1 MSYSSDYTIT
11 TLSGSVQQYNIPF
24 LAAQAPFIPTGRIRQ
39 PGCPT
44 TPYTAVTGDPPSGT
58 FPFGSI
64 CYSGDWV
71 PGKVGNY
78 GLNFDGSN
86 DHILI
91 GSTSDFAWMHGKGD
105 VNAFKWSVSF
115 WMKLDSSPADIN
127 NLKIILSTNNT
138 TAGAGVT
145 ITYDDRGTGA
155 GGQDRAILL
164 LICNASNDVIMQLE
178 NANDYPDD
186 THWHHVVV
194 TFDRGESSN
203 NGIIYIDG
211 TLKSKGDDTG
221 HTASDADSFQK
232 LTIGETGGGGGGFN
246 YPGTLDELAIW
257 NVVLTVTEIG
267 QLYANGLGQPALNVQ
282 SSNLV
287 SYFNFEGGSGNST
300 IGNYSSAIS
309 GSLGGGMQNM
319 DAGTACEFPV
329 KTTW

>member
-1 MSYSSDYTIT
+1 MSYNKDYIIT
-11 TLSGSVQQYNIPF
+11 TLSSSIRERGTHSSSSYRVTSPI
-24 LAAQAPFIPTGRIRQ
+24 IPTGRIRNVL
-39 PGCPT
+39 GGS
-44 TPYTAVTGDPPSGT
+44 PYTAVTGDPPSGT

-145 ITYDDRGTGA
+145 IAYDDRGTGA

-164 LICNASNDVIMQLE
+164 LIYNADNANIASLE
-178 NANDYPDD
+178 KANDYPND
-186 THWHHVVV
+186 TNWHHVVV
-194 TFDRGESSN
+194 TFDRSLESN
-203 NGIIYIDG
+203 NAVIYIDG
-211 TLKSKGDDTG
+211 AFKCQGDDT
-221 HTASDADSFQK
+221 TNTPSNAVSLQK
-232 LTIGETGGGGGGFN
+232 LTIGETAAGAGGFN
-246 YPGTLDELAIW
+246 YPGTLDDLAIW
-257 NVVLTVTEIG
+257 NVVLTNADAAI
-267 QLYANGLGQPALNVQ
+267 LYASGVGQPA
-282 SSNLV
+282 SYMSASNLV
-287 SYFNFEGGSGNST
+287 SYWNMEEGPGNST
-300 IGNYSSAIS
+300 IANYSAAIS
-309 GSLGGGMQNM
+309 GTLNGTMTSM
-319 DAGTACEFPV
+319 DAGTACPNPIGG
-329 KTTW
+329 